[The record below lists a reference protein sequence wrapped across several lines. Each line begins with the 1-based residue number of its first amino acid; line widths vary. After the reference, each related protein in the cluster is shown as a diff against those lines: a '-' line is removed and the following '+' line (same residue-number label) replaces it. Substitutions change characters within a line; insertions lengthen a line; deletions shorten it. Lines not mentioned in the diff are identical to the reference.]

1 MAAPILVT
9 GSAGFIGFHVARRL
23 LDEGATVVGV
33 DSFSDYYDPGL
44 KQARFSQLESRPGFT
59 GIRLDLA
66 DTEGT
71 RALFDRHG
79 FRRVIHLA
87 AQPGVR
93 YALTHPHVYAGAN
106 LGAFLSVLEAC
117 RHAGVEHLVYASS
130 SSVYGGNTK
139 MPFAE
144 GDPVDHPI
152 SLYAATKRA
161 NELMAHSYA
170 HLFGLP
176 TTGLRF
182 FTVYGPWGR
191 PDMAIYRFTEQISRG
206 EPIEVAA
213 DGKVWRDFTFIDD
226 ALEAVMRVLNGPA
239 PARSAGE
246 TGPDRSTIAPFRL
259 LNIGGDRPTELNHVI
274 GLIEAAL
281 GRKALRVSTPLPRGD
296 VVMTSSDVATFSEL
310 YGRPPATGIDRGIR
324 LFVEWYRRYH
334 GHA

>member
-1 MAAPILVT
+1 
-9 GSAGFIGFHVARRL
+9 
-23 LDEGATVVGV
+23 
-33 DSFSDYYDPGL
+33 
-44 KQARFSQLESRPGFT
+44 
-59 GIRLDLA
+59 
-66 DTEGT
+66 
-71 RALFDRHG
+71 
-79 FRRVIHLA
+79 
-87 AQPGVR
+87 
-93 YALTHPHVYAGAN
+93 
-106 LGAFLSVLEAC
+106 
-117 RHAGVEHLVYASS
+117 
-130 SSVYGGNTK
+130 
-139 MPFAE
+139 
-144 GDPVDHPI
+144 
-152 SLYAATKRA
+152 
-161 NELMAHSYA
+161 
-170 HLFGLP
+170 
-176 TTGLRF
+176 
-182 FTVYGPWGR
+182 
-191 PDMAIYRFTEQISRG
+191 MAIYRFTEQITRG

-296 VVMTSSDVATFSEL
+296 VVMTSSDVATFAEL